1 MSAVDRKQRVARLVE
16 HAKSDAYRG
25 EIEDA
30 DVAQPGGSPECGGS
44 VVIYL
49 KGEVEAIEALSFT
62 GEGDTISMGSASILM
77 QRVHDEGL
85 DMQQILDLDYEGFV
99 EEIGRE
105 VVGSRTR
112 NATLAL
118 SALKNA
124 IKRYRREV
132 NAQANAEASAG
143 ANVGAACS

>member
-1 MSAVDRKQRVARLVE
+1 LDRKEGVTRLVE
-16 HAKSDAYRG
+16 HSKSTLHRY

-44 VVIYL
+44 VVVYL
-49 KGEVEAIEALSFT
+49 KGGEGESIEALSFT

-77 QRVHDEGL
+77 QRVHDERL
-85 DMQQILDLDYEGFV
+85 DMQQVLDLDYEGFV
-99 EEIGRE
+99 DGIGRE

-118 SALKNA
+118 STLKNA
-124 IKRYRREV
+124 IKRHRREANV
-132 NAQANAEASAG
+132 NASKMSG
-143 ANVGAACS
+143 VACS

>member
-1 MSAVDRKQRVARLVE
+1 MDRRERVTRLVE
-16 HAKSDAYRG
+16 HAKSDAHRG
-25 EIEDA
+25 ALEGA

-44 VVIYL
+44 VTVYL
-49 KGEVEAIEALSFT
+49 KGGEGEAIEALSFT

-85 DMQQILDLDYEGFV
+85 DMQQVLDLDYDGFV
-99 EEIGRE
+99 EDVGRE

-118 SALKNA
+118 STLKNA
-124 IKRYRREV
+124 IKRYQRET
-132 NAQANAEASAG
+132 NAEARSA
-143 ANVGAACS
+143 AGAACS

>member
-1 MSAVDRKQRVARLVE
+1 MDRKQRVARLVE
-16 HAKSDAYRG
+16 HAKSDTYRG
-25 EIEDA
+25 EIEAA

-44 VVIYL
+44 VTIYL
-49 KGEVEAIEALSFT
+49 KGDSRGESIEALSFT

-85 DMQQILDLDYEGFV
+85 DMQQVLDLDYEEVV
-99 EEIGRE
+99 EEIGRA

-118 SALKNA
+118 STLKNA
-124 IKRYRREV
+124 IKRYRRE
-132 NAQANAEASAG
+132 ANAG
-143 ANVGAACS
+143 ARNVAGAACS

>member
-1 MSAVDRKQRVARLVE
+1 MERKERVARLVE

-25 EIEDA
+25 EIADA
-30 DVAQPGGSPECGGS
+30 NIAQPGGSPECGGS
-44 VVIYL
+44 VIIYL
-49 KGEVEAIEALSFT
+49 KGEGEAIEALSFT

-77 QRVHDEGL
+77 QRVHDENL
-85 DMQQILDLDYEGFV
+85 DMQQVLDLDYEGFV

-118 SALKNA
+118 STLKNA
-124 IKRYRREV
+124 IKRYRRE
-132 NAQANAEASAG
+132 ANAAASAR

>member
-1 MSAVDRKQRVARLVE
+1 VDRKQRVARLVE
-16 HAKSDAYRG
+16 HSKTPLHWGD
-25 EIEDA
+25 IPDA

-44 VVIYL
+44 VTVYL
-49 KGEVEAIEALSFT
+49 KGSGEGESIEALSFT

-85 DMQQILDLDYEGFV
+85 DMQEILDLDYDGFV

-118 SALKNA
+118 STLKNA
-124 IKRYRREV
+124 VKRYQRETS
-132 NAQANAEASAG
+132 ANASSASKMS
-143 ANVGAACS
+143 GAACS

>member
-1 MSAVDRKQRVARLVE
+1 MERKERVARLVE

-30 DVAQPGGSPECGGS
+30 DIAQPGGSPECGGS
-44 VVIYL
+44 VIIYL
-49 KGEVEAIEALSFT
+49 KGEGEAIEALSFT

-85 DMQQILDLDYEGFV
+85 DMQQVLDLDYEQFV
-99 EEIGRE
+99 NEIGRE

-124 IKRYRREV
+124 VKRYRRE
-132 NAQANAEASAG
+132 ANAESSAAANAG
-143 ANVGAACS
+143 ASVRAACS

>member
-1 MSAVDRKQRVARLVE
+1 MERKQRVARLVE
-16 HAKSDAYRG
+16 HARSDAYRG
-25 EIEDA
+25 EIQDA
-30 DVAQPGGSPECGGS
+30 DIAQPGGSPECGGS

-49 KGEVEAIEALSFT
+49 KGEGERIEALSFT

-77 QRVHDEGL
+77 QRVHDESLG
-85 DMQQILDLDYEGFV
+85 MQQILDLDYEGFV

-118 SALKNA
+118 STLKNA
-124 IKRYRREV
+124 IKRHRRE
-132 NAQANAEASAG
+132 ANAE

>member
-1 MSAVDRKQRVARLVE
+1 MDRKERVTRLVE
-16 HAKSDAYRG
+16 HSKSTLHRY

-44 VVIYL
+44 VTVYL
-49 KGEVEAIEALSFT
+49 KAGEGESIDALSFT
-62 GEGDTISMGSASILM
+62 GEGDTISMGSAAMLM
-77 QRVHDEGL
+77 DRVHDEDL

-99 EEIGRE
+99 DEVGRE

-118 SALKNA
+118 STLKNA
-124 IKRYRREV
+124 VKRYRRE
-132 NAQANAEASAG
+132 ANAG
-143 ANVGAACS
+143 AQKMSGAACS

>member
-1 MSAVDRKQRVARLVE
+1 MERKERVARLVE

-25 EIEDA
+25 EIADA
-30 DVAQPGGSPECGGS
+30 DIAQPGGSPECGGS
-44 VVIYL
+44 VIIYL
-49 KGEVEAIEALSFT
+49 KGEGEAIEALSFT

-77 QRVHDEGL
+77 QRVHDENL
-85 DMQQILDLDYEGFV
+85 DMQQVLDLDYEGFV

-118 SALKNA
+118 STLKNA
-124 IKRYRREV
+124 IKRYRRE
-132 NAQANAEASAG
+132 ANAAASAR

>member
-1 MSAVDRKQRVARLVE
+1 MERKQRVARLVE

-25 EIEDA
+25 EIADA
-30 DVAQPGGSPECGGS
+30 DVTQPGGSPECGGS

-49 KGEVEAIEALSFT
+49 KGDSRGEGIEALSFT

-85 DMQQILDLDYEGFV
+85 GMQQVLDLDYEGFV

-124 IKRYRREV
+124 VKRYRREA
-132 NAQANAEASAG
+132 NAQANAEA
-143 ANVGAACS
+143 NVGAACS